1 MRESKNNQGNQTE
14 AAKRKL
20 ICYIQDRKLKEG
32 DSLPPQS
39 ELRKLFSVGAFTIQ
53 RAIAALQESGIL
65 ETIPHH
71 AVKVKSLNVDGY
83 NARQIALV
91 CLRRSYI
98 PSSMILLQ
106 CLQQQ
111 LADQNCQCKLFLRNS
126 DKMTDTDSLSDF
138 DGLQRCIEQ
147 GVIHGI
153 LTTVSFDAASWQ
165 IINDNH
171 IPVVSME
178 TASHN
183 RGCKVAFESILPQAF
198 EIIRERSLHRP
209 ALIHCG
215 YPVADEIKAEFSAV
229 FPQEA
234 DRYCRVL
241 FPEIIVEDAPL
252 PIVDAV
258 SAILDDFCTME
269 PAKRPDSLIIPDDF
283 LMNFVYAE
291 ILRRRLLDPSFLWQ
305 PHFIY
310 ISHVQNRFFTPSTS
324 VGDCFEYDI
333 MQCAESAVRA
343 LHSKMTGNTAVADEQ
358 ILIKPKVSRCTG
370 KIFPDKI

>member
-1 MRESKNNQGNQTE
+1 MHVLKNNQGNQTE

-20 ICYIQDRKLKEG
+20 ICYIQDQELREG

-39 ELRKLFSVGAFTIQ
+39 ELRKLFHVGAFTIQ

-71 AVKVKSLNVDGY
+71 AVRVKSLNTDGY

-98 PSSMILLQ
+98 PSSTILLQ

-126 DKMTDTDSLSDF
+126 DKMTDLDSLSDF

-147 GVIHGI
+147 GIIHGI
-153 LTTVSFDAASWQ
+153 LTTVSFNEPSWKV
-165 IINDNH
+165 IHDNH
-171 IPVVSME
+171 IPVVSTG

-183 RGCKVAFESILPQAF
+183 RGCKVSFAPILPQAF
-198 EIIRERSLHRP
+198 EIIKKRSLRRP

-215 YPVADEIKAEFSAV
+215 YPVSAEVKADFSAA

-234 DRYCRVL
+234 DRYCRFL

-252 PIVDAV
+252 PINKAA
-258 SAILDDFCTME
+258 SAILDDFYAM
-269 PAKRPDSLIIPDDF
+269 PPSKRPDVLIIPDDF
-283 LMNFVYAE
+283 LMNFIYTE
-291 ILRRRLLDPSFLWQ
+291 ILRRRLKDPSSGWQ

-310 ISHVQNRFFTPSTS
+310 LIHTQNCFFTPAEPI
-324 VGDCFEYDI
+324 GDYFEYDI
-333 MQCAESAVRA
+333 MKCAKTAVQA
-343 LHSKMTGNTAVADEQ
+343 LHSRMTGNPSAADEP
-358 ILIKPKVSRCTG
+358 ILIEPKFFRKSTEFEKLR
-370 KIFPDKI
+370 